1 MDKRQAPIF
10 STRDEDPELREA
22 LDAFIV
28 SLAERVDLLQDAE
41 SGEDIQALALL
52 SLALSEEAQD
62 LGFAPLA
69 AVARNVQR
77 ACVESKLEA
86 VQSGVVELT
95 EISRRIRLGHR
106 GAF

>member
-10 STRDEDPELREA
+10 SSREDDPELREA

-28 SLAERVDLLQDAE
+28 ALAERVDSLQDAE
-41 SGEDIQALALL
+41 SGEDWDALAPQINTR
-52 SLALSEEAQD
+52 AEEALD

-69 AVARNVQR
+69 AVAREVHR
-77 ACVESKLEA
+77 ACVEHKAEA
-86 VQSGVVELT
+86 VQAGLVELT